1 MRNFTDII
9 CTDIF
14 SWFSLIFFFFF
25 YKKLTL
31 FTTAGLSVANFR
43 ATANEWVLWER
54 DTVVKSVLQFVDAIV
69 KI

>member
-14 SWFSLIFFFFF
+14 SWFSLIFF

-69 KI
+69 RI